1 MRTPHNCWPGVHGRA
16 TQATLYSQYD
26 QLQHQTIL
34 SKKAEK
40 HAMADDDIEDIDFDD
55 DCDEQ
60 DDIEYVDSS
69 PTDLPSK
76 NARRELEKRLEM
88 KRLREQLDDD
98 F

>member
-1 MRTPHNCWPGVHGRA
+1 
-16 TQATLYSQYD
+16 
-26 QLQHQTIL
+26 
-34 SKKAEK
+34 
-40 HAMADDDIEDIDFDD
+40 MADDDIEDIDIDFDD

-60 DDIEYVDSS
+60 DDIEYADNS
-69 PTDLPSK
+69 PAVLPSK

>member
-1 MRTPHNCWPGVHGRA
+1 
-16 TQATLYSQYD
+16 
-26 QLQHQTIL
+26 
-34 SKKAEK
+34 
-40 HAMADDDIEDIDFDD
+40 MADDDIEDMDFDD

-60 DDIEYVDSS
+60 DDIEYVDSPPAES
-69 PTDLPSK
+69 QSK